1 MKKTILA
8 LTMAASVLALSA
20 CSDKNAGDEILVKS
34 KAGNVTQSELY
45 NEMKDAQGEQTL
57 QLLVLEKVLDAK
69 YKISDKEVDTAS

>member
-20 CSDKNAGDEILVKS
+20 CSDKNAGDEVLVTS

-45 NEMKDAQGEQTL
+45 ERNERCA
-57 QLLVLEKVLDAK
+57 
-69 YKISDKEVDTAS
+69 EVNRHYNYLSLKKC